1 MLSPSAEF
9 KIVIKGVHFA
19 SQIFTLLC
27 RFCVFAFKKIMNWI
41 WRGPTLKR
49 TIQTDRLLKKQQ
61 QKNMLFRKL
70 KADLEERA
78 HRSVTK
84 CSHSKSFP
92 TSSKR
97 YIRLSFT
104 AAVGPQQSTLLCL
117 TNWSKEIH
125 CFVMKVLDILPLI
138 HCFQNTSNPPHHVLH
153 KGGQFWQ

>member
-1 MLSPSAEF
+1 
-9 KIVIKGVHFA
+9 
-19 SQIFTLLC
+19 
-27 RFCVFAFKKIMNWI
+27 
-41 WRGPTLKR
+41 
-49 TIQTDRLLKKQQ
+49 
-61 QKNMLFRKL
+61 MLFRKL

-125 CFVMKVLDILPLI
+125 CFVMKDLDILALI
-138 HCFQNTSNPPHHVLH
+138 HCSRIRQNHVLY
-153 KGGQFWQ
+153 KGGQIQITKMPTKAFLTIKLEAESMRDITHEYYGGGLNEFKTRAICCLFGY

>member
-1 MLSPSAEF
+1 M
-9 KIVIKGVHFA
+9 K
-19 SQIFTLLC
+19 
-27 RFCVFAFKKIMNWI
+27 
-41 WRGPTLKR
+41 
-49 TIQTDRLLKKQQ
+49 KKQQ

-104 AAVGPQQSTLLCL
+104 AAVWPQQSTLLCL

-153 KGGQFWQ
+153 KGGQFHIIKIPTKPFLTKKLEAESMRGITHEYYGGGLNEFKTRAICCLLGY